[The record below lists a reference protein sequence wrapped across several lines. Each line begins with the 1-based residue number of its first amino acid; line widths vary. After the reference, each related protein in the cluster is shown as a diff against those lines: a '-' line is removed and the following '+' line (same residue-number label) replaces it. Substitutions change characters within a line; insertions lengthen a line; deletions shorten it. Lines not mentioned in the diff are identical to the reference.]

1 MNIKKIIAFT
11 LSCALMVSQLGSH
24 YTFARNNDEPLV
36 NIDSVSKKLTAKRL
50 DTGTEKSKDIQAE
63 LDYKLPDLKLNNFE
77 SLQFE
82 IENENISLKEDL
94 KKLKELVD
102 EIKTG
107 KVENAQKKQKYA
119 ELAKQVQ
126 SIKETQ
132 EKNTEKNSNN
142 VQEVNVLSKVKNII
156 TSIIIYSTF
165 SAAVCFLGTLF
176 LRIFDLTLDLLLKP
190 FLSAKQK

>member
-24 YTFARNNDEPLV
+24 YTFARNNDESLV

-50 DTGTEKSKDIQAE
+50 DTGT
-63 LDYKLPDLKLNNFE
+63 DLKLNNFE

-82 IENENISLKEDL
+82 IENENSSLKEDL

-107 KVENAQKKQKYA
+107 KVENAQKKHKYA

-126 SIKETQ
+126 SIQKTQ
-132 EKNTEKNSNN
+132 EKNTDKNSNN

-176 LRIFDLTLDLLLKP
+176 LRTLFFMLDLLLDLLLKP
-190 FLSAKQK
+190 FI